1 MKISISAAVLNH
13 AAAKFS
19 ATALLIAAVGKD
31 KGVLENTGSSEELSG
46 MLPFFHNFKSEVS
59 KICKVTKGEE
69 EVTFEINDEYIKGS
83 IDLSCNL
90 YERLASPVFEAA
102 RQLKNW
108 SAHVDSFN
116 SEWEEQPET
125 KEEPTTADKVIGII
139 LEVQRAKAEHERVTG
154 LKTDTLEVKAAE
166 DKPSAPIYVGDLD
179 RQVMISALV
188 VTRAGEDIPYELSF
202 LNVRSICQTT
212 VDPLYY
218 DAKQFDLPLEV
229 LNAVRATYSIPPFFT
244 KEQVA
249 INVAEKEAADKLA
262 REQAREKAKQEQEA
276 AKVAEQTQ
284 QQDTNQP
291 E

>member
-125 KEEPTTADKVIGII
+125 KEEPTTDKVIGII

-262 REQAREKAKQEQEA
+262 REQAREKAKQEREA
-276 AKVAEQTQ
+276 AEANQKAE
-284 QQDTNQP
+284 
-291 E
+291 

>member
-1 MKISISAAVLNH
+1 MKISISATVLNH
-13 AAAKFS
+13 FSSKFA
-19 ATALLIAAVGKD
+19 ATALILATTAEQ
-31 KGVLENTGSSEELSG
+31 KGLKGSHGPVEELAAG
-46 MLPFFHNFKSEVS
+46 LPFFKNIKAEAS
-59 KICKVTKGEE
+59 KICNITKTDE
-69 EVTFEINDEYIKGS
+69 EVIFEINDEYIKGS

-108 SAHVDSFN
+108 SAHVNKFN
-116 SEWEEQPET
+116 SEWDEQPEPEEQP
-125 KEEPTTADKVIGII
+125 TTTSDKVIGII
-139 LEVQRAKAEHERVTG
+139 PEVQRAKAEHERVTG
-154 LKTDTLEVKAAE
+154 LKTDTLEVKAAD

-262 REQAREKAKQEQEA
+262 REKAKQEQEA

>member
-59 KICKVTKGEE
+59 KICKVTKTDE
-69 EVTFEINDEYIKGS
+69 EVIFEINDEYIKGS

-90 YERLASPVFEAA
+90 YERLASPVCEAI
-102 RQLKNW
+102 RQVKNW

-125 KEEPTTADKVIGII
+125 KEEPTTDKVIGII
-139 LEVQRAKAEHERVTG
+139 PEVQRAKAEHERVTG
-154 LKTDTLEVKAAE
+154 LKTDTLEVKAAD

-218 DAKQFDLPLEV
+218 DAKQFDLPLDV

>member
-1 MKISISAAVLNH
+1 MYDRVADSA
-13 AAAKFS
+13 
-19 ATALLIAAVGKD
+19 
-31 KGVLENTGSSEELSG
+31 
-46 MLPFFHNFKSEVS
+46 VS
-59 KICKVTKGEE
+59 MIK
-69 EVTFEINDEYIKGS
+69 EIDIWNKESKQ
-83 IDLSCNL
+83 
-90 YERLASPVFEAA
+90 FEAKWA
-102 RQLKNW
+102 
-108 SAHVDSFN
+108 
-116 SEWEEQPET
+116 
-125 KEEPTTADKVIGII
+125 EEPTTADKVIGII

-188 VTRAGEDIPYELSF
+188 VTRAGEDIPYELSIH
-202 LNVRSICQTT
+202 NVRSICQVS

-218 DAKQFDLPLEV
+218 DANQFDLPLDV
-229 LNAVRATYSIPPFFT
+229 LNAVRTTYSIPPFFT

-262 REQAREKAKQEQEA
+262 REQAKQEQEA

>member
-1 MKISISAAVLNH
+1 MKISINSAIFNAV
-13 AAAKFS
+13 AARMTSTAAKY
-19 ATALLIAAVGKD
+19 TAIAVQ
-31 KGVLENTGSSEELSG
+31 KGVADSKELSG
-46 MLPFFHNFKSEVS
+46 LTALASELPFFANLKEKATKIVTIS
-59 KICKVTKGEE
+59 KEAEQLNI
-69 EVTFEINDEYIKGS
+69 EINDDYIIGS
-83 IDLSCNL
+83 INLGFDLYDRVADSAVSMIKEIDIWNK
-90 YERLASPVFEAA
+90 ESKQFEAKWA
-102 RQLKNW
+102 
-108 SAHVDSFN
+108 
-116 SEWEEQPET
+116 
-125 KEEPTTADKVIGII
+125 EEPTTADKVIGII

-154 LKTDTLEVKAAE
+154 LKTDDFEVKASG
-166 DKPSAPIYVGDLD
+166 DKTDTVYVGDLD
-179 RQVMISALV
+179 RQVIISPLV

-218 DAKQFDLPLEV
+218 DAKQFDLPLDV
-229 LNAVRATYSIPPFFT
+229 LNAVRTTYSIPPFFT

>member
-90 YERLASPVFEAA
+90 YERLSSPVCEAI
-102 RQLKNW
+102 RQVKNW

-125 KEEPTTADKVIGII
+125 KEEPTTDKVIGII

-154 LKTDTLEVKAAE
+154 LKTDDFEVKASG
-166 DKPSAPIYVGDLD
+166 DKTDTVYVGDLD
-179 RQVMISALV
+179 RQVIISPLV
-188 VTRAGEDIPYELSF
+188 VTRAGESMPYELSIH
-202 LNVRSICQTT
+202 NVRSICQVS

-218 DAKQFDLPLEV
+218 DANQFDLPLDV
-229 LNAVRATYSIPPFFT
+229 LNAVRTTYSIPPFFT

-262 REQAREKAKQEQEA
+262 REQAREKAKQE
-276 AKVAEQTQ
+276 
-284 QQDTNQP
+284 
-291 E
+291 

>member
-1 MKISISAAVLNH
+1 MKISISATVLNH
-13 AAAKFS
+13 FSSKFA
-19 ATALLIAAVGKD
+19 ATALILATTAEQ
-31 KGVLENTGSSEELSG
+31 KGLKGSHGPIEGLMDG
-46 MLPFFHNFKSEVS
+46 LPFFKNIKAEAS
-59 KICKVTKGEE
+59 KICNITKTDE
-69 EVTFEINDEYIKGS
+69 EVIFEINDEYIKGS

-90 YERLASPVFEAA
+90 YERLAAPVCEAIH
-102 RQLKNW
+102 QVKNW

-125 KEEPTTADKVIGII
+125 KEEPTTDKVIGII
-139 LEVQRAKAEHERVTG
+139 PEVQRAKAEHERVTG
-154 LKTDTLEVKAAE
+154 LKTDTLEVKAAD

-262 REQAREKAKQEQEA
+262 REQAREKAKQEQES
-276 AKVAEQTQ
+276 AKVVEQTQ